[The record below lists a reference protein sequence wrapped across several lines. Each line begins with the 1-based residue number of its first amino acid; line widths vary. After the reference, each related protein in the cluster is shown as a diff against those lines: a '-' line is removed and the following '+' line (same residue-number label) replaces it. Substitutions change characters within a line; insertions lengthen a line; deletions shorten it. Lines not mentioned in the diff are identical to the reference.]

1 MIHIGQ
7 RIRVKDQDIT
17 GEVVRYDGS
26 KLVVLDD
33 DRAVWAEESEE
44 GVLIFRIDEV
54 DPICFVCGAPACHH
68 T

>member
-17 GEVVRYDGS
+17 GTVVRYDGS

-33 DRAVWAEESEE
+33 DRDDWAEEGEE
-44 GVLIFRIDEV
+44 GVLIFRADDVEV
-54 DPICFVCGAPACHH
+54 DV
-68 T
+68 

>member
-7 RIRVKDQDIT
+7 RIRVKDQAIT

-33 DRAVWAEESEE
+33 DRADWAEEGEE
-44 GVLIFRIDEV
+44 GVLIFRSSEV
-54 DPICFVCGAPACHH
+54 E
-68 T
+68 

>member
-17 GEVVRYDGS
+17 GEVIRYDGS

-33 DRAVWAEESEE
+33 DRDDWAEEDEE
-44 GVLIFRIDEV
+44 GVLILRTSDVKVEE
-54 DPICFVCGAPACHH
+54 
-68 T
+68 